1 MVFPRNIL
9 FFLLLSLCFSSF
21 SPTPLLFPFVFAA
34 VGFPPPPALYI
45 VQVTGSIKKEEKLDR
60 NKKRWTA
67 TSNPDIFLRT

>member
-21 SPTPLLFPFVFAA
+21 SPAPLLFPFVFAA
-34 VGFPPPPALYI
+34 VGFFPPLYI
-45 VQVTGSIKKEEKLDR
+45 VQVTGSIKKEERLDR